1 MLRDYFGR
9 VRLLNRDT
17 WLIIASS
24 AMVYFAPFGLVAV
37 LFNLYLLRL
46 GYGPDFVG
54 LVNGAG
60 FIAGTL
66 ASLPGAEIGRRWGT
80 RRAALIGLSSNTIL
94 WCLLLL
100 SFWLR
105 GGWQSVW
112 LVAGMCLLNLS
123 GWGLYGVN
131 ILPFTMDATS
141 VRERD
146 HAFSLLSA
154 MTAALSFLGASAGG
168 VLPSLAGRILHRP
181 LTDPAPFALSLVGAP
196 LAFLLATVLL
206 ARTSGRVGNAVV
218 GRSGAGQRAKPP
230 MRGFAAMALVMLV
243 MWAGT
248 SSVTTFYNVYLDD
261 ALRVSTA
268 TIGIIMAAGSLL
280 AVPASLLAP
289 LALARLGGARTY
301 VVASLGIAAASALL
315 ALVARSGVA
324 ASAYLATQALV
335 ALARPGINIL
345 QMEVIPIPWRT
356 TMSAVVT
363 IALTLGS
370 AAMAFLGGRIIV
382 SSGYRTLFL
391 VGCGLVLLGAAL
403 FALFFARGRPGA
415 PAGPQATA

>member
-1 MLRDYFGR
+1 
-9 VRLLNRDT
+9 
-17 WLIIASS
+17 
-24 AMVYFAPFGLVAV
+24 
-37 LFNLYLLRL
+37 
-46 GYGPDFVG
+46 
-54 LVNGAG
+54 
-60 FIAGTL
+60 
-66 ASLPGAEIGRRWGT
+66 
-80 RRAALIGLSSNTIL
+80 
-94 WCLLLL
+94 
-100 SFWLR
+100 
-105 GGWQSVW
+105 
-112 LVAGMCLLNLS
+112 
-123 GWGLYGVN
+123 
-131 ILPFTMDATS
+131 
-141 VRERD
+141 
-146 HAFSLLSA
+146 
-154 MTAALSFLGASAGG
+154 
-168 VLPSLAGRILHRP
+168 
-181 LTDPAPFALSLVGAP
+181 
-196 LAFLLATVLL
+196 
-206 ARTSGRVGNAVV
+206 
-218 GRSGAGQRAKPP
+218 

-345 QMEVIPIPWRT
+345 QMEVIPVPWRT

-403 FALFFARGRPGA
+403 FALFFAHGRPGA
-415 PAGPQATA
+415 TGGPQATA

>member
-1 MLRDYFGR
+1 MLRDYLDR

-17 WLIIASS
+17 WLIISSS
-24 AMVYFAPFGLVAV
+24 AVVYFAPFGLVAV

-60 FIAGTL
+60 FVAGTL
-66 ASLPGAEIGRRWGT
+66 ASLPGAEIGRLWGT
-80 RRAALIGLSSNTIL
+80 RRAALVGLSSNTVL

-105 GGWQSVW
+105 GGWRSTWIV
-112 LVAGMCLLNLS
+112 VGMCLLNLS

-141 VRERD
+141 ARERD

-168 VLPSLAGRILHRP
+168 ILPSLAGRALNRP
-181 LTDPAPFALSLVGAP
+181 LTDPAPFALSLAGAP
-196 LAFLLATVLL
+196 VAFLLATALL
-206 ARTSGRVGNAVV
+206 ARTSPRAGVPAARHCDSSP
-218 GRSGAGQRAKPP
+218 RSEPP
-230 MRGFAAMALVMLV
+230 LRTLAAMGLVMLLI
-243 MWAGT
+243 WAGT
-248 SSVTTFYNVYLDD
+248 SSVTTFYNIYLDD
-261 ALRVSTA
+261 GLRIPTGA
-268 TIGIIMAAGSLL
+268 IGITMAAGNLL

-301 VVASLGIAAASALL
+301 LVSHLAVAAGAALL

-324 ASAYLATQALV
+324 AFAYLATQALV

-345 QMEVIPIPWRT
+345 QMEVIPAPWRP

-370 AAMAFLGGRIIV
+370 ATMAFLGGRLIV
-382 SSGYRTLFL
+382 SSGYRALFI
-391 VGCGLVLLGAAL
+391 VGCVLVLLGAGL
-403 FALFFARGRPGA
+403 FALFFARGRSGPLPGPRA
-415 PAGPQATA
+415 LQ